1 MFVIVLFWNLIRNN
15 VLYLIIFY
23 YILTLWDIFCL
34 VLCDQEGRY
43 GKINKCITFP
53 EMLDMIPF
61 MTGTGDIPPLYAL
74 YAVVVHLDTLNASF
88 SGHYVSYVKDL
99 QGNWFR
105 IDDTEVTLF
114 LCLWTFLCNQSAY
127 AQLSWI
133 NISKILSCWDKL
145 HEQLFI
151 QQ

>member
-61 MTGTGDIPPLYAL
+61 MTGTGDIPPLYVL

-114 LCLWTFLCNQSAY
+114 PCLPTFCVINRHIIFR
-127 AQLSWI
+127 LSKF
-133 NISKILSCWDKL
+133 NRFSQC
-145 HEQLFI
+145 
-151 QQ
+151 